1 MSIYRCQ
8 ALSIFVNMNRK
19 DFLAAMAVLPVGGLY
34 MQLQELGT
42 ITRDYQR
49 TTLMPAM
56 FIGHGNP
63 MNAISDN
70 AFTRRLREMGE
81 SVKQLPNAILVVS
94 AHWLTRGT
102 HVLTAGRPATIHD
115 FGGFPQALHEVQYPA
130 PGSPELAR
138 ETAKLIKST
147 QVVEDDQWG
156 LDHGTWSV
164 LKHMYPEANIPV
176 FQLSIDYYKPP
187 AYHYQLAQ
195 ELKELRKR
203 GVLIV
208 GSGNIVHNLRQI
220 SFSDTAKPFDWALE
234 FDATVKSKIEQRA
247 FDDLLHYERLGEAAK
262 LSVPTPDHYF
272 PFIYGLGLA
281 EPDEDIRFTYEEIQ
295 NGSISMRCFQVGE

>member
-1 MSIYRCQ
+1 
-8 ALSIFVNMNRK
+8 MNRK

-34 MQLQELGT
+34 MHLRELGE
-42 ITRDYQR
+42 ITRNNQR

-70 AFTRRLREMGE
+70 TFTRRLREMGE
-81 SVKQLPNAILVVS
+81 SVKEIPKAILVVS
-94 AHWLTRGT
+94 AHWLTRGS
-102 HVLTAGRPATIHD
+102 HVLTAPRPVTIHD

-130 PGSPELAR
+130 PGAPELAR
-138 ETAKLIKST
+138 ETAKLITST
-147 QVVEDDQWG
+147 EVVEDDQWG

-164 LKHMYPEANIPV
+164 LKHMYPEAHIPV
-176 FQLSIDYYKPP
+176 FQLSIDYYKPSV
-187 AYHYQLAQ
+187 YHFQLAQ
-195 ELKELRKR
+195 ELRELRRR

-208 GSGNIVHNLRQI
+208 GSGNIVHNLRRV
-220 SFSDTAKPFDWALE
+220 SFTSNARPFDWAME
-234 FDATVKSKIEQRA
+234 FDDIVKRKIEQRQ
-247 FDDLLHYERLGEAAK
+247 FEDLLDYAQLGEAAK
-262 LSVPTPDHYF
+262 LSVPTPDHYY

-281 EPDEDIRFTYEEIQ
+281 EKDEDIRFTYEEIQ

>member
-1 MSIYRCQ
+1 
-8 ALSIFVNMNRK
+8 MNRK

-34 MQLQELGT
+34 MQLQELGK

-63 MNAISDN
+63 MNALYDN
-70 AFTRRLREMGE
+70 AFTRRLKEMGE

-102 HVLTAGRPATIHD
+102 HVLTAARPATIHD

-147 QVVEDDQWG
+147 QVVEDEEWG
-156 LDHGTWSV
+156 LDHGTWTV

-208 GSGNIVHNLRQI
+208 GSGNIVHNLRRI
-220 SFSDTAKPFDWALE
+220 SFSDNAAPFDWALE
-234 FDATVKSKIEQRA
+234 FDATVKRKTEERS

-262 LSVPTPDHYF
+262 LSIPTPDHYF

-281 EPDEDIRFTYEEIQ
+281 EPDEEIRFTYEEIQ